1 MGSKNSNG
9 ESYGKGRTRNYA
21 TMVYPESAPENWQ
34 TVIAESKIPVFISPL
49 HDKDINP
56 DGTPKKPHYH
66 VLTSF
71 DSVKTVDQAK
81 EFFATFGGVG
91 CEVVL
96 SHRAYARYLCHLDN
110 PEKARYDI
118 NDVVSYGGAD
128 YIATIGTAAD
138 KAAAIRDMLQF
149 IEENDITCFADLCM
163 YSSINRS
170 DWFDCLINSGAYFI
184 KEYIKSRTW
193 KVHQMEEK

>member
-81 EFFATFGGVG
+81 EFLLRSAVL
-91 CEVVL
+91 VVKL
-96 SHRAYARYLCHLDN
+96 Y
-110 PEKARYDI
+110 
-118 NDVVSYGGAD
+118 
-128 YIATIGTAAD
+128 
-138 KAAAIRDMLQF
+138 
-149 IEENDITCFADLCM
+149 
-163 YSSINRS
+163 
-170 DWFDCLINSGAYFI
+170 CLI
-184 KEYIKSRTW
+184 
-193 KVHQMEEK
+193 VHMLVISVI